1 MQQKSIESEA
11 GRENSAPRKLL
22 CDENVVVAAFAYQ
35 RMQNVYEIRLN
46 CVQNNDDVFM
56 CDQVKYK
63 KKQSEKHV
71 LGEAA
76 RDACFERK

>member
-1 MQQKSIESEA
+1 M
-11 GRENSAPRKLL
+11 
-22 CDENVVVAAFAYQ
+22 
-35 RMQNVYEIRLN
+35 
-46 CVQNNDDVFM
+46 QNNDDVFM

-76 RDACFERK
+76 RDACFERKLNFLASIFLAYISSKIYDVVLIDFFFRSPL